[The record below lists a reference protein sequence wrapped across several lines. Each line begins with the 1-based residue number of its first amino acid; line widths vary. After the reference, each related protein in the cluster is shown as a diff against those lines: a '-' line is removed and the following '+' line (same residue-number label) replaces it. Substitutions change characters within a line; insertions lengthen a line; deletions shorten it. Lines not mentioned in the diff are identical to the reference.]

1 MTPGSVLSGQPA
13 GQPIGA
19 GQPTSHV
26 APQVAAS
33 PSDGLAAREAAC
45 LAALSGQADLS
56 QNLLQLAEIRLEQRR
71 FDVAATLARACLAL
85 PEDVSPEFE
94 RGAAAGVLGV
104 ALSRAGQFAQ
114 AVEVLE
120 PALAQNPQTLAVRL
134 ALARAFL
141 VQDRIGDAGALFEPP
156 ADGLAGVEARCVHGR
171 VLLAAKRPL
180 DALRAFEA
188 ALALTPGYGEALVG
202 RGLALMAL
210 GRSASALASLNEAVT
225 AAPEDPEPASELG
238 LALGRMGFLNEAV
251 KWFERA
257 LKIDRHYAPAYR
269 YMGNALTM
277 MRLDREALVCLR
289 EARRLSPDWNDV
301 WLDEAGLLLRGGR
314 LQEGWQAYERRQSAS
329 MARRL
334 AGDHYWLG
342 DADLTDQSIILMA
355 EQGLGDTLNF
365 VRYAPLVKAMGAAR
379 VIVEVQRSLLPL
391 IEPQA
396 QAWGVEVIGR
406 GTPHPPTQW
415 QTLLLSLPHAYGTKA
430 STIPTGVPYLSVPP
444 VYREKWRD
452 ALGPR
457 RGMRI
462 GLVCAGNP
470 HYPDDAIRSTRLE
483 VFKPLLELAGV
494 EWVWLQPDIRPG
506 DRATLD
512 AYAQVTRI
520 GESFTDFADTAAVVE
535 QLDLV
540 ISVDTSVA
548 HLAGALGRPVWILIS
563 FLPDWRWMLD
573 RDDTPWYPSATLF
586 RQPASGDWPGLV
598 QNVLTALQARLL
610 LASSSASDS
619 ESPSS
624 PFLPLSSSPAS

>member
-1 MTPGSVLSGQPA
+1 MSQPTSQLTSQPGQPGQPGQPTSQPA
-13 GQPIGA
+13 GQVV
-19 GQPTSHV
+19 S
-26 APQVAAS
+26 QVAAS
-33 PSDGLAAREAAC
+33 PADGLAAREAAC
-45 LAALSGQADLS
+45 LAALSGQPDLS
-56 QNLLQLAEIRLEQRR
+56 RNLLQLAEIRLEQRR
-71 FDVAATLARACLAL
+71 FDVAAALARACLAL
-85 PEDVSPEFE
+85 PDDVSPQFE
-94 RGAAAGVLGV
+94 PGAAAGVLGV
-104 ALSRAGQFAQ
+104 ALSRAGQYAQ

-120 PALAQNPQTLAVRL
+120 PALAQNPQALAVRL
-134 ALARAFL
+134 ALARALL
-141 VQDRIGDAGALFEPP
+141 VQDRIGDAGALFES
-156 ADGLAGVEARCVHGR
+156 AVDGLAGAEARCVHGR
-171 VLLAAKRPL
+171 VLFAAKQPL
-180 DALRAFEA
+180 EALRAFEA

-210 GRSASALASLNEAVT
+210 GRSASALVSLNEAVT

-238 LALGRMGFLNEAV
+238 LALGRVGFLNEAV

-289 EARRLSPDWNDV
+289 EARRLRPDWNEA
-301 WLDEAGLLLRGGR
+301 WLDEAGLLLRAGR

-365 VRYAPLVKAMGAAR
+365 VRYAPLIKAMGAAR

-430 STIPTGVPYLSVPP
+430 STIPSGVPYLSVPAL
-444 VYREKWRD
+444 YREKWRD

-512 AYAQVTRI
+512 AYAQVNRI

-573 RDDTPWYPSATLF
+573 REDTPWYPSATLF
-586 RQPASGDWPGLV
+586 RQPASGDWPGLL

-610 LASSSASDS
+610 SAS
-619 ESPSS
+619 
-624 PFLPLSSSPAS
+624 ASASA